1 MTYQFQIGGD
11 KICDAGQAIQTRWDS
26 LLSATLT
33 QIILIAAMHG
43 DGVAR
48 ARKIVI
54 ALLAG
59 ITGIQEIEIE

>member
-1 MTYQFQIGGD
+1 MTCQFQIGGD

-43 DGVAR
+43 DGVER
-48 ARKIVI
+48 EKKVVI
-54 ALLAG
+54 ALLART
-59 ITGIQEIEIE
+59 TGIQESEIE